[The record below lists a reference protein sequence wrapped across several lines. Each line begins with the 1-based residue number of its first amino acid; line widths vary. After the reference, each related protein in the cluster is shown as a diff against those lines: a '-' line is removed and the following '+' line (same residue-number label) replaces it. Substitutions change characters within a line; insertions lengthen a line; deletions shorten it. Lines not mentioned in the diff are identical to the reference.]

1 MEENKQELL
10 PCPFCAA
17 SDPLL
22 FRRDKTGISNLLAF
36 VQCFNIDCGGSMN
49 GHFTDESAI
58 KAWNTR
64 TSDVQSLQKVN
75 ASLQKYIE
83 AQEKHVGRIQQQ
95 NAEQAAR
102 IKEQNFKI
110 TKLLNAIFRLKDS
123 NTLKRTRIAE
133 LENQLKEAQGY
144 SLEHMKMA
152 FNQGVDSTQPEVNNP
167 PQYFDTLIDRLNS
180 ERGTY

>member
-64 TSDVQSLQKVN
+64 CIMKKTILLTGFIILFLLSAF
-75 ASLQKYIE
+75 ASC
-83 AQEKHVGRIQQQ
+83 
-95 NAEQAAR
+95 N
-102 IKEQNFKI
+102 
-110 TKLLNAIFRLKDS
+110 
-123 NTLKRTRIAE
+123 
-133 LENQLKEAQGY
+133 AQGGK
-144 SLEHMKMA
+144 SL
-152 FNQGVDSTQPEVNNP
+152 NNIN
-167 PQYFDTLIDRLNS
+167 LKS
-180 ERGTY
+180 

>member
-83 AQEKHVGRIQQQ
+83 AQEKHVSRIQQQ
-95 NAEQAAR
+95 NAEYAALLTIGGQMAR
-102 IKEQNFKI
+102 IEKMDKNMD
-110 TKLLNAIFRLKDS
+110 RLAS
-123 NTLKRTRIAE
+123 NMELMRENEVAYKMTIGQQSDRIAE
-133 LENQLKEAQGY
+133 LEEQLKNAK
-144 SLEHMKMA
+144 EHI
-152 FNQGVDSTQPEVNNP
+152 T
-167 PQYFDTLIDRLNS
+167 RLNKIDS